1 MSDTETTPRRLGR
14 PKGIPATEATKQ
26 KLSENYNG
34 VLGFS
39 IAGRDA
45 AILAASLRGE
55 MHAVLAARFHITRER
70 VRQIIKREGGPT
82 GKAGITARKVKRLDR
97 NAVRRRAAKETA
109 RQKKVAFVRG
119 MVEMRLRGA
128 TFAEIGVAF
137 GYEHINAATTPHH
150 FLRWAAR
157 QPEFAEVADKLPPP
171 KTKMRRRFAAEE
183 LDTIGQL
190 LAAHV
195 PKTEIARRLGRHP
208 QSVHNAIKYYGIPK
222 P

>member
-82 GKAGITARKVKRLDR
+82 GKAGKIARKVKRLDR

-119 MVEMRLRGA
+119 MVEMRLQGA

-137 GYEHINAATTPHH
+137 GYEGRMTPHQH
-150 FLRWAAR
+150 LRWAAR

-171 KTKMRRRFAAEE
+171 KTQMRRRFVAEE

-195 PKTEIARRLGRHP
+195 PQTEIARRLGRHI
-208 QSVHNAIKYYGIPK
+208 QSVHHAIKHYGIPK